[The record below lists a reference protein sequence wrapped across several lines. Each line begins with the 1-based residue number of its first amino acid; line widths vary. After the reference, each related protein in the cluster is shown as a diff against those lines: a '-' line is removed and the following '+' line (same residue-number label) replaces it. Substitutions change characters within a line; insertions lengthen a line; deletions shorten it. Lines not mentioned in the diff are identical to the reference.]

1 MFSMKKIFLISLL
14 TVCTVLIEQSH
25 AGNFGFGVHGG
36 YGVIQYEEETS
47 AFGTDIEAESTM
59 NTMLFG
65 ISGEY
70 SFKKPDNFFAA
81 IVTDWTVGL
90 EDRETWDVNNVQVQ
104 SNDINM
110 SGQFYDARFGYKNGS
125 EKYYYRFHV
134 SGGWDGLRFKRK
146 QYIWRGFPISGD
158 TTEDISLWRVGAGTG
173 AGYKLGSW
181 ALDGRI
187 AYSYH
192 VKGRV
197 DNSALSDVTFKT
209 KGTCLDGGVGAA
221 RQINEN
227 TGFYFGISY
236 SLFRLDE
243 SDIEQ
248 SGGTAVMYPA
258 SKTQLVVGV
267 FNLTH
272 SF

>member
-1 MFSMKKIFLISLL
+1 MSNKIIISFLIAFALL
-14 TVCTVLIEQSH
+14 AGQSY
-25 AGNFGFGVHGG
+25 AGNLGIGVHGG
-36 YGVIQYEEETS
+36 YGVIKYEEETS
-47 AFGTDIEAESTM
+47 TFGTDIESESTT

-70 SFKKPDNFFAA
+70 SFKKLDHFFAA
-81 IVTDWTVGL
+81 IVTDWTVGV
-90 EDRETWDVNNVQVQ
+90 EDKEDWKFNDVQVQ
-104 SNDINM
+104 SGDMNIT
-110 SGQFYDARFGYKNGS
+110 GQFYDVRFGYKNGS
-125 EKYYYRFHV
+125 EKYYYRMHV

-146 QYIWRGFPISGD
+146 DYVWRGVPISGNS
-158 TTEDISLWRVGAGTG
+158 TEDISLWRVGAGTG
-173 AGYKLGSW
+173 MGYKLGSW

-197 DNSALSDVTFKT
+197 ENSALSDVTFKT

-221 RQINEN
+221 RQIADN

-236 SLFRLDE
+236 SLFKLDE
-243 SDIEQ
+243 SDVEQ
-248 SGGTAVMYPA
+248 SRGTAVIYPA
-258 SKTQLVVGV
+258 SKTEMIVGV

>member
-14 TVCTVLIEQSH
+14 TACILLTGQSQ
-25 AGNFGFGVHGG
+25 AGNFGVGVHGG
-36 YGVIQYEEETS
+36 YGVIKYEEETS
-47 AFGTDIEAESTM
+47 AFGTDIESESTM

-70 SFKKPDNFFAA
+70 SFKNLHNLFAA

-90 EDRETWDVNNVQVQ
+90 DDRETWEFNDVKVQ

-125 EKYYYRFHV
+125 ETYYYRVHV

-146 QYIWRGFPISGD
+146 DYIWRGVPITVNS
-158 TTEDISLWRVGAGTG
+158 TEDISLWRVGAGTG

-187 AYSYH
+187 AYSFH

-197 DNSALSDVTFKT
+197 ENSALSDVTFKT

-221 RQINEN
+221 RQITDN
-227 TGFYFGISY
+227 TGFYAGISY

-243 SDIEQ
+243 SDVEQ
-248 SGGTAVMYPA
+248 SAGIAVMYPA
-258 SKTQLVVGV
+258 STTQLVVGV

>member
-1 MFSMKKIFLISLL
+1 MIKTISISLL
-14 TVCTVLIEQSH
+14 ITFALLSGQCH
-25 AGNFGFGVHGG
+25 AGNSGMGVHWG
-36 YGVIQYEEETS
+36 YGVIKYEEETS
-47 AFGTDIEAESTM
+47 VFGTEVDSESTL

-70 SFKKPDNFFAA
+70 SFKRPEHFFAA
-81 IVTDWTVGL
+81 IVTDWTVGVKDK
-90 EDRETWDVNNVQVQ
+90 EDWKF
-104 SNDINM
+104 NDIQLQSGDMNIN
-110 SGQFYDARFGYKNGS
+110 GQFYDVRFGYKNGN
-125 EKYYYRFHV
+125 EKFYYRMHV
-134 SGGWDGLRFKRK
+134 SGGWDGLRIERK
-146 QYIWRGFPISGD
+146 NYVWRGVPISGNSV
-158 TTEDISLWRVGAGTG
+158 EDISLWRVGAGTG
-173 AGYKLGSW
+173 MGYKLGSW

-197 DNSALSDVTFKT
+197 ENSVLSGVTFKT
-209 KGTCLDGGVGAA
+209 TGNCLDGGVGLA
-221 RQINEN
+221 RQIADN

-243 SDIEQ
+243 SDIEH
-248 SGGTAVMYPA
+248 SRGTSVIYPA
-258 SKTQLVVGV
+258 SRTEMKVGV